1 MQFFGNGDTVN
12 IKAFINNGLGI
23 YSVRTWAKQNE
34 EDRGEK
40 CIEAPLEES
49 EIWLSS
55 ARFTPSS

>member
-1 MQFFGNGDTVN
+1 MN